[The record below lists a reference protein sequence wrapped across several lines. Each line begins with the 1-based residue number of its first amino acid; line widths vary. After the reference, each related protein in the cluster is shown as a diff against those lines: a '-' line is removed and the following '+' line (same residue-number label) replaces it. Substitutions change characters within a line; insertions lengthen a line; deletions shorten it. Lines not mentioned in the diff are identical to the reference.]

1 MTEKPRQHYVSLKP
15 SEKAIF
21 ESASRIYAA
30 YIASGQRNDANK
42 ADLIRR
48 SIQEAIELASVVEDQ
63 VQSDDELGKI
73 A

>member
-1 MTEKPRQHYVSLKP
+1 MSERSGQHYVSLKP
-15 SEKAIF
+15 SERAIF

-42 ADLIRR
+42 ADLMRQA
-48 SIQEAIELASVVEDQ
+48 IQEAIELASVVEDR